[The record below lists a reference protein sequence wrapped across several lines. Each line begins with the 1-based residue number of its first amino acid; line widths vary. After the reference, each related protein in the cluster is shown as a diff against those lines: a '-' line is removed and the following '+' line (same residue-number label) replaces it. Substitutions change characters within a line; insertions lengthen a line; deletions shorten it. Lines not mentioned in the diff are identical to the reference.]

1 MTIQSKKNSNNWIF
15 WLIIFSIFCMLVYT
29 LRSVLLPFVLGIVI
43 GYLLNPFADRFE
55 KLGINRTLA
64 TCIVLLIS
72 VILIIPVFAVL
83 IGMINE
89 QLSSF
94 LGFIPQYVTSVVK
107 KAEPLLLSL
116 QERFPSLEAEKI
128 KAYTYDNLIYAL
140 KFASQLVKKL
150 VSGGFAF
157 INLLSL
163 LLITPIVAFYMLRD
177 WNKFIA
183 KVDGLLPKKTGKTIR
198 QQMQQIDTLIASFIR
213 GQLSVCILLGLFYAI
228 GLYLIKVELGVVIG
242 FVSGLIS
249 FIPYFGSIFGFL
261 LSASIAAVQFSSF
274 TPVLYVV
281 AVFAIGQFIEG
292 NFLTPKLVGD
302 SVGLHPIWIMF
313 ALLSGGVLLGFL
325 GLMIAV
331 PTAAVIGVFAQY
343 AIKNYRKSNLYL
355 EK

>member
-1 MTIQSKKNSNNWIF
+1 MVAQTKKTSNNWIF

-43 GYLLNPFADRFE
+43 GYLLNPFADKFE
-55 KLGINRTLA
+55 KLGINRTVA
-64 TCIVLLIS
+64 TCIVLLLS
-72 VILIIPVFAVL
+72 VIFITPIFAIL

-94 LGFIPQYVTSVVK
+94 LSFIPQYVSSVIK
-107 KAEPLLLSL
+107 KAEPVLISL
-116 QERFPSLEAEKI
+116 QEKFPSLEAEKI
-128 KAYTYDNLIYAL
+128 KAYTYDNMLYAL
-140 KFASQLVKKL
+140 KFASQLIKKL

-157 INLLSL
+157 INLISL

-177 WNKFIA
+177 WNKFVS
-183 KVDGLLPKKTGKTIR
+183 KVNNLLPKKSGKIIR
-198 QQMQQIDTLIASFIR
+198 QQMQQIDTLIAAFIR
-213 GQLSVCILLGLFYAI
+213 GQLTVCVLLGLFYAI

-261 LSASIAAVQFSSF
+261 LSIAIALVQFSSL
-274 TPVLYVV
+274 TPVIYVI

-292 NFLTPKLVGD
+292 NFLTPKLVGK
-302 SVGLHPIWIMF
+302 SVGLHPIWVMF

-331 PTAAVIGVFAQY
+331 PTAAVIGVFLQY
-343 AIKNYRKSNLYL
+343 ALKNYRQSNLYL